1 MSDQINEKTIRAAF
15 TDLALAPE
23 NREYGDEGRVE
34 FALLNGKAPRESSSA
49 VNIPQ
54 ARATLRVNFPAGTDF
69 VRMAAVM
76 EALEQAVRF
85 QCSQLAAGVGVGVGE

>member
-1 MSDQINEKTIRAAF
+1 MSDTINQPTIRAAF

-23 NREYGDEGRVE
+23 NREYGAVNEAE
-34 FALLNGKAPRESSSA
+34 FALLNGRAPGKDSNS
-49 VNIPQ
+49 VQIPQ

-85 QCSQLAAGVGVGVGE
+85 QCSQLAAGAGVGE